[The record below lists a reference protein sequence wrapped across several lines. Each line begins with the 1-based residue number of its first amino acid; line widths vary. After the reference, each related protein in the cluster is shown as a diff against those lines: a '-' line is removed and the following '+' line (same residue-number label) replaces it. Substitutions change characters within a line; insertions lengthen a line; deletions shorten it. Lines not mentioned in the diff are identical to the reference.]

1 MFKEMF
7 NDRRGGRH
15 PAHSSSPDRR
25 SECFQQAESREE
37 ALAMMFDQWRDAM
50 RNHRM
55 HSRHDDS
62 RGEHHH
68 RHHQDAQGER
78 QHGRHNGACGERH
91 HRRLEDSRGERH
103 FDRRGDRHDGHRGGH
118 RGGRDDAGHRDR
130 PSFLRGRK
138 FGADELQLLLLSLLK
153 EQASY
158 GYELIKILTDKSGGF
173 YTPSPGVIYPA
184 LTYLEDVGFVT
195 VQQEGNRKRYAINEQ
210 GEAHLNENK
219 AVADALIAKLALFA
233 SQSDSVSQAM
243 FEHRQP
249 FSPELTQAIHNL
261 RSQLHA
267 YHGSDEDTQRQ
278 VAEILQA
285 TLVQMQS
292 VGR

>member
-15 PAHSSSPDRR
+15 HSHSQSQDRR
-25 SECFQQAESREE
+25 SDCFQQAESREE
-37 ALAMMFDQWRDAM
+37 ALAMMFDQWREAM
-50 RNHRM
+50 RNERM
-55 HSRHDDS
+55 RSRHEDPRS
-62 RGEHHH
+62 EHHH
-68 RHHQDAQGER
+68 HHR
-78 QHGRHNGACGERH
+78 GRHDVSGERH
-91 HRRLEDSRGERH
+91 H

-210 GEAHLNENK
+210 GEAHLAENK

-249 FSPELTQAIHNL
+249 FSAELTQAIHDL

-267 YHGSDEDTQRQ
+267 YHGSNEDTQRQ